1 MRNWL
6 GGTSG
11 ATAEKIFACP
21 KTNIRLAYTSTS
33 QPFTALHREAL
44 GSVRMVTNAAGAMV
58 EWSVCCRFG
67 QGVPLPTRVDAAL
80 GVTAGGGW
88 VILAQIGGAA

>member
-1 MRNWL
+1 MQNWL

-21 KTNIRLAYTSTS
+21 TTNIRLAYTPTS
-33 QPFTALHREAL
+33 QPFTTLHRDAL

-58 EWSVCCRFG
+58 ERSVYCRFG
-67 QGVPLPTRVDAAL
+67 QVVASPNSV
-80 GVTAGGGW
+80 
-88 VILAQIGGAA
+88 